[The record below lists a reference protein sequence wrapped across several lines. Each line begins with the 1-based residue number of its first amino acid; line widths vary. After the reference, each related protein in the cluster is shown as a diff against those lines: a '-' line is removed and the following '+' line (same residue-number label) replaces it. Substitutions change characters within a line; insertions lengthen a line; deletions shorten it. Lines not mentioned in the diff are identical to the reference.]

1 MNRTANF
8 IDGGYLDA
16 LLRNEFPGREIDFL
30 KLSKLMT
37 GGFDLLRSYYY
48 HCPPYEVENP
58 TDKQKQFYDEREEF
72 LRKIEGV
79 PKFENR
85 LGQLQYRGKDE
96 KGKPIFEQKRVDLM
110 FGVDL
115 VLLST
120 KRLITHAS
128 ILAGDSDFIP
138 AIEVVKSEGV
148 VVNLFCGKTPHHDL
162 MSAVD
167 DVTIITKEIMD
178 EISKPIASYTQVA
191 GKAEFKPKSTIPTRK
206 IQPETDTSK
215 PKQPSDQNSTQPPK
229 KTTRR
234 RSQANNKDAKKPSK
248 KAADL
253 LGFLKKSK

>member
-1 MNRTANF
+1 MNRIANF

-16 LLRNEFPGREIDFL
+16 LLRNEFPGRLIDFQ
-30 KLSKLMT
+30 KLSMLMT
-37 GGFDLLRSYYY
+37 GEFDLLRSYYY

-58 TDKQKQFYDEREEF
+58 TDKQKQFYDERGQY
-72 LRKIEGV
+72 LKRIEGV
-79 PKFENR
+79 PRFENR

-138 AIEVVKSEGV
+138 AIEVVKREGV

-162 MSAVD
+162 KSAVD
-167 DVTIITKEIMD
+167 QVTIITKEIMD
-178 EISKPIASYTQVA
+178 EISIPMPLQTSDAVKVEP
-191 GKAEFKPKSTIPTRK
+191 KPKSTKSNGKSSPDQEAPKT
-206 IQPETDTSK
+206 
-215 PKQPSDQNSTQPPK
+215 KQPSKQSVSRPRKSVKKQTQK
-229 KTTRR
+229 SVKESEKTT
-234 RSQANNKDAKKPSK
+234 NKSRDILS
-248 KAADL
+248 
-253 LGFLKKSK
+253 FLKKPK